1 MFERLTCLHCGGRPA
16 CRPRGL
22 CWTCYYTP
30 GVRLGY
36 GGTSKFARLG
46 SGVASDFVG
55 PRPLP
60 AEPTEHPPGTP
71 GKLGVLAERA
81 AAGEHLFHAFDA
93 REPGDDRPRRWRER
107 RGA

>member
-1 MFERLTCLHCGGRPA
+1 MCANCGLEPVS
-16 CRPRGL
+16 RPRGL
-22 CWTCYYTP
+22 GWKCYYAP
-30 GVRLGY
+30 GVRDLY
-36 GGTSKFARLG
+36 PSTSKFARLG

-93 REPGDDRPRRWRER
+93 REPGDDRPRRWRAG